1 MVEGVGQAPSGAEQL
16 PENRPREHRVLV
28 WLLIILG
35 ALIGL
40 LSVVAIWLD
49 RVALQTDNYVDTT
62 SRLLEDPA
70 IQNALSTYLVDE
82 LYTRVDV
89 SGEIREQLP
98 EDLKSLAP
106 IIAGGGRE
114 PAVLAAKRAFEFPRV
129 QSLWRDANRDVHRQ
143 FLQLIDDKG
152 RFVRTS
158 GGTVTL
164 QVRPMVIE
172 LANRVGLGER
182 VDERLSADAGNV
194 VLMKSDELRNAQ
206 IAVRM
211 LRFLADWL
219 WIFAFVSWGAG
230 VYLARSWRR
239 EAVGLIAL
247 SFVVLG
253 VVIVVARGIAGGV
266 LVNELV
272 TVESN
277 RAAAESAWSIV
288 TSGLR
293 DSGVSL
299 AVIGMIGAAGVW
311 LAGPGEVPVSVR
323 QALAPYIARPGIT
336 FGSLALA
343 FVVITWWAPI
353 SAARSPLWLLVF
365 GGLAF
370 AGMALLRRQTM
381 EEHPAVATPDVAKR
395 VRGWVGSLGSLRRSV
410 TDRSPTSLEAD
421 WVNRLERLQA
431 LRERGALSE
440 EEFQVEKTA
449 LMQSK

>member
-1 MVEGVGQAPSGAEQL
+1 
-16 PENRPREHRVLV
+16 
-28 WLLIILG
+28 
-35 ALIGL
+35 
-40 LSVVAIWLD
+40 
-49 RVALQTDNYVDTT
+49 
-62 SRLLEDPA
+62 
-70 IQNALSTYLVDE
+70 
-82 LYTRVDV
+82 
-89 SGEIREQLP
+89 
-98 EDLKSLAP
+98 
-106 IIAGGGRE
+106 
-114 PAVLAAKRAFEFPRV
+114 
-129 QSLWRDANRDVHRQ
+129 
-143 FLQLIDDKG
+143 
-152 RFVRTS
+152 
-158 GGTVTL
+158 
-164 QVRPMVIE
+164 
-172 LANRVGLGER
+172 
-182 VDERLSADAGNV
+182 
-194 VLMKSDELRNAQ
+194 
-206 IAVRM
+206 
-211 LRFLADWL
+211 
-219 WIFAFVSWGAG
+219 
-230 VYLARSWRR
+230 
-239 EAVGLIAL
+239 
-247 SFVVLG
+247 
-253 VVIVVARGIAGGV
+253 
-266 LVNELV
+266 
-272 TVESN
+272 
-277 RAAAESAWSIV
+277 
-288 TSGLR
+288 
-293 DSGVSL
+293 VSL